1 VIRVVV
7 ADDQELVRSGF
18 VAIVDTQDDMQVV
31 GEAPDGIEA
40 MSVARSVRPYVV
52 LMDIRMPRLDGIRA
66 TREITSE
73 LHETRVILLTT
84 FDLDEY
90 VHEGFRAGASAFF
103 FKDMPRDE
111 LLEGIRRV
119 TRGDSLVAPAL
130 TRRLIE
136 NYVSRPLAGASMPTP
151 LAELSPREIEVLQ
164 LIAAGQSNAEIA
176 ERLHLAAPTVKS
188 HVGHILTKL
197 GVRDRVQ
204 AVVLA
209 YESGLVA
216 PTYHH
221 PTS

>member
-1 VIRVVV
+1 MIRVVV

-18 VAIVDTQDDMQVV
+18 AAIVDTQDDMQVI
-31 GEAPDGIEA
+31 GEASDGIEA
-40 MSVARSVRPYVV
+40 ISVARAVRPDVV
-52 LMDIRMPRLDGIRA
+52 LMDIRMPRLDGIKA
-66 TREITSE
+66 TREITTD

-90 VHEGFRAGASAFF
+90 VHEGFCAGASAFF

-111 LLEGIRRV
+111 LIEGIRRV

-136 NYVSRPLAGASMPTP
+136 NYVSRPLAGAGMPAP
-151 LAELSPREIEVLQ
+151 LADLSPREVEVLQ
-164 LIAAGQSNAEIA
+164 LVAAGRSNAEIA
-176 ERLHLAAPTVKS
+176 ERLHLAGPTVKS

-221 PTS
+221 PAS